1 MENEEN
7 QDGLKELRAYKVG
20 YDLGF
25 FRGVEAMSDKVRKI
39 AELIEMSAT
48 WKEIERE
55 AKEKGDEKIPFLF
68 HELLASVVDANT
80 LKNELMPTLLVEKR
94 AINDLGKR
102 IQALPPE
109 AFTGDSLVLDFEKPA
124 ELEKGKDEVKE

>member
-1 MENEEN
+1 MENKES

-68 HELLASVVDANT
+68 HELLASVIDAST

-102 IQALPPE
+102 LQTLPPE
-109 AFTGDSLVLDFEKPA
+109 AFTGDNLVLDFEKPA
-124 ELEKGKDEVKE
+124 ELEKGKGK